1 MRHKDLLETAF
12 ELRYGMSPPFQRP
25 EMDVICVVQLFRKAP
40 ATTTTTAPHTGAC
53 GLVRRSTFIHIIE
66 YAMFSPTK
74 AVPAQLGFLAIYN
87 PSLGTTDET
96 IEDQIVYY
104 STPGLQERS
113 TKKVK
118 KGVLDDAAREENNE
132 QLRQIGLAQGMVEF
146 GRSFSDGR
154 AVDTVETEKSRIIL
168 HELEAGWWILA
179 SINLTALPVAA
190 KASKAEKGKG
200 SVQQETIEYSS
211 REVKPAILL
220 LGDLLRAHSTFL
232 LHHASSMS
240 ALFVRTRRSKFVG
253 ILGRYWDT
261 FLTTWNVLMHGNPAN
276 NLYNGIK
283 IAACG
288 ELGMGVG
295 EEDRG
300 SGEREVLEGFV
311 GRIDG
316 LVDVIVSRFGEADLP
331 ESEKPPGKSSEEQ
344 EPVEPW
350 LGSGNEPES
359 EDGAIFLGTGA
370 LSRKSLRDVSHW
382 MEDLYRWGPYAYGVI
397 DNPSSNRRAK
407 KFRRKSPPQERRPS
421 PDIKK
426 SRQVYSL
433 SVRDKASNESFGG
446 QNSLTSVPPM
456 PVKENEETPGNSNFY
471 KRRPSIKRG
480 TSSVTESESDSNAK
494 SSRFVQFLKLGYGSH
509 WSLGSSSHTGDGSD
523 SRIAEAEEGP
533 KVAEIQAKSDSPKAG
548 RTFESSPYAVKD
560 STGHF
565 LIGLLGD
572 IENDEDDVSDVDPEE
587 LQDRSQDDSNPRLLL
602 RTLTVELER
611 EEDARKE
618 TDISIDLGGGSKSSS
633 TKVLGSEHTGTSN
646 TSFESQDRNKT
657 KKLRTVVYVNKPFI
671 FVLLFE
677 LRTDALAFSS
687 LYRSLHYQISPLLKP
702 LLLSTA
708 YRASKPDLSAS
719 DESATPIYDLVWD
732 PKLLT
737 TNSTIP
743 NIPDPLQTSQVDG
756 SLTWSRIEALN
767 THMQI
772 INTYVSSSADK
783 SALERTCKT
792 SRGWWVVWTRIPDPE
807 PAETPTNSG
816 ELTVPTPVPTPTLV
830 KEQNGGSQ
838 KIPGLRA
845 TSQRTSTFEASM
857 TSGPAH
863 PFLETTKVK
872 SAPKD
877 KEIFLIRRA
886 GDHAAAKKTGRFVS
900 GSSVAASESSWTS
913 GPGRLAQ
920 GIGVD
925 TKRYIEGLLN
935 LNR

>member
-1 MRHKDLLETAF
+1 
-12 ELRYGMSPPFQRP
+12 
-25 EMDVICVVQLFRKAP
+25 
-40 ATTTTTAPHTGAC
+40 
-53 GLVRRSTFIHIIE
+53 
-66 YAMFSPTK
+66 
-74 AVPAQLGFLAIYN
+74 
-87 PSLGTTDET
+87 
-96 IEDQIVYY
+96 
-104 STPGLQERS
+104 
-113 TKKVK
+113 
-118 KGVLDDAAREENNE
+118 
-132 QLRQIGLAQGMVEF
+132 
-146 GRSFSDGR
+146 
-154 AVDTVETEKSRIIL
+154 
-168 HELEAGWWILA
+168 
-179 SINLTALPVAA
+179 VAA
-190 KASKAEKGKG
+190 KTSTSGKGKG
-200 SVQQETIEYSS
+200 SDQQETIEYSS

-295 EEDRG
+295 EEERG

-316 LVDVIVSRFGEADLP
+316 LVDVIVSKFGEADPP
-331 ESEKPPGKSSEEQ
+331 ENENENTPRRKSPEKQ

-350 LGSGNEPES
+350 LGSGNEPGS

-397 DNPSSNRRAK
+397 DNPSSNRRVK
-407 KFRRKSPPQERRPS
+407 KFRRKSKERQPS
-421 PDIKK
+421 PDMKK
-426 SRQVYSL
+426 SRQVYGL
-433 SVRDKASNESFGG
+433 SIRDKTGNENSSR
-446 QNSLTSVPPM
+446 QNSMTSVPPM
-456 PVKENEETPGNSNFY
+456 PVNENEEMPGSPSSI
-471 KRRPSIKRG
+471 KRRPTFKRG
-480 TSSVTESESDSNAK
+480 TSSMTGSESDSNAK
-494 SSRFVQFLKLGYGSH
+494 GSRFVQFLKLGYGSH
-509 WSLGSSSHTGDGSD
+509 WSLGSSSHTEDGPG
-523 SRIAEAEEGP
+523 SRIAEVEEGTSRLT
-533 KVAEIQAKSDSPKAG
+533 ENQAKSDSPKAS
-548 RTFESSPYAVKD
+548 RTIESSPYATRD
-560 STGHF
+560 FTGHF

-572 IENDEDDVSDVDPEE
+572 IENDDDEALDLDPEE
-587 LQDRSQDDSNPRLLL
+587 SQDQAQDDSNPRLLL

-618 TDISIDLGGGSKSSS
+618 TDISIDLGGSSKGSS
-633 TKVLGSEHTGTSN
+633 TKVAGSERTGTSN
-646 TSFESQDRNKT
+646 SSFESQDRNKT
-657 KKLRTVVYVNKPFI
+657 KKLRTVVYVKKPFI

-677 LRTDALAFSS
+677 LRTDALAFSG
-687 LYRSLHYQISPLLKP
+687 LYRSLHHQVSPLVKP
-702 LLLSTA
+702 LLQSTA
-708 YRASKPDLSAS
+708 YRAAKPELSTS

-743 NIPDPLQTSQVDG
+743 NIPDPLQTPQETG
-756 SLTWSRIEALN
+756 SSTWSRIEALN

-772 INTYVSSSADK
+772 INTYVASSTER

-807 PAETPTNSG
+807 PAETPVNSG
-816 ELTVPTPVPTPTLV
+816 ESAVPTPVQTPTPSPV
-830 KEQNGGSQ
+830 KEQRGGSQ
-838 KIPGLRA
+838 RTPDLRA
-845 TSQRTSTFEASM
+845 KSQQTSTFEASM

-886 GDHAAAKKTGRFVS
+886 SDHVAAKMTGRFVS